1 MAQGQHMLFDVDV
14 VGGLNIKK
22 YYGDRALAVFVQPPS
37 VEVLRERLLGRA
49 TDSEEMIKKR
59 LAKAE
64 WEMEF
69 APKFDVRIVNDNL
82 DEAVAET
89 IRVVSEFLSR

>member
-1 MAQGQHMLFDVDV
+1 MDNIL
-14 VGGLNIKK
+14 LNTSVRVLH
-22 YYGDRALAVFVQPPS
+22 YYGDNALAVFVQPPS
-37 VEVLRERLLGRA
+37 VEVLRERLVGRA
-49 TDSEEMIKKR
+49 TDSEEMIEKR

-82 DEAVAET
+82 DEAVEET
-89 IRVVSEFLSR
+89 IRVVTKFLR

>member
-1 MAQGQHMLFDVDV
+1 
-14 VGGLNIKK
+14 
-22 YYGDRALAVFVQPPS
+22 
-37 VEVLRERLLGRA
+37 VLRERLVGRA
-49 TDSEEMIKKR
+49 TDSEEMIEKR

-89 IRVVSEFLSR
+89 IRVVTEFLS

>member
-1 MAQGQHMLFDVDV
+1 M
-14 VGGLNIKK
+14 GGLNIKK
-22 YYGDRALAVFVQPPS
+22 YYGDSALAVFVQPPS
-37 VEVLRERLLGRA
+37 VEVLRKRLLGRA
-49 TDSEEMIKKR
+49 TDSMEMIEKR

-82 DEAVAET
+82 EEAVAET
-89 IRVVSEFLSR
+89 IRVVTEFLS

>member
-1 MAQGQHMLFDVDV
+1 MLFDVDV

-22 YYGDRALAVFVQPPS
+22 YYGDNALAVFVQPPS
-37 VEVLRERLLGRA
+37 VEVLRERLVGRA
-49 TDSEEMIKKR
+49 TDSEEMIEKR

-82 DEAVAET
+82 EEAVAET
-89 IRVVSEFLSR
+89 IRVVTEFLGR

>member
-1 MAQGQHMLFDVDV
+1 MV
-14 VGGLNIKK
+14 
-22 YYGDRALAVFVQPPS
+22 
-37 VEVLRERLLGRA
+37 GRA
-49 TDSEEMIKKR
+49 TDSEEMIEKR

-89 IRVVSEFLSR
+89 IRVVTEFLR

>member
-1 MAQGQHMLFDVDV
+1 M
-14 VGGLNIKK
+14 
-22 YYGDRALAVFVQPPS
+22 FVQPPS
-37 VEVLRERLLGRA
+37 VEVLRERLVGRA
-49 TDSEEMIKKR
+49 TDSEEMIEKR

-89 IRVVSEFLSR
+89 IRVVTEFLS